1 MHELI
6 FPWPPSELKPNVKTH
21 WTKKAKFAKQYKE
34 VCFYLTKEAKFD
46 QNTYKSLEM
55 VFYPPN
61 RRNFDLD
68 NMLAT
73 MKSGIDGM
81 CLALNI
87 DDSCF
92 KKMSVEMS
100 EDIGG
105 FVRINLK

>member
-1 MHELI
+1 MNKLT
-6 FPWPPSELKPNVKTH
+6 FPWPPSALKPNVKTH
-21 WTKKAKFAKQYKE
+21 WTKKAKFAKEYKE
-34 VCFYLTKEAKFD
+34 VCFYLTKESKICQD
-46 QNTYKSLEM
+46 TYKSLEM

-61 RRNFDLD
+61 KRGFDLD

-87 DDSCF
+87 DDNCF
-92 KKMSVEMS
+92 KKISVEMS

-105 FVRINLK
+105 YVKINLK

>member
-1 MHELI
+1 MHELT

-87 DDSCF
+87 DDSSF

>member
-1 MHELI
+1 MHELT

-34 VCFYLTKEAKFD
+34 VCFYLTKEAKLD

-87 DDSCF
+87 DDSSF